1 VVLVAGL
8 SIIGINAF
16 IVMGIMARRLQT
28 ALQTAEGEKKQLESR
43 NSQLNALYAVFSEI
57 TTTMSLRYVVNAAV
71 REAVALMNANLSVL
85 RLVKGDQLVVAGS
98 QTEDGSEIPDL
109 GPSPLDFGPNGR
121 AARHGRTVRIERG
134 ARDMLIDAPEEA
146 RRRAESGIIT
156 PLIVGARV
164 VGTLACWSIR
174 PEAFTAED
182 ERILE
187 MMASQVAAAVVAA
200 DSTETSER
208 RALRDALTGLSNRL
222 QLSND
227 VADFSSRVT
236 LDGQRHAAVA
246 MADIDHFKR
255 FNDEFGHRVGD
266 VTLQKVAS
274 VIANVV
280 RDTDRVYRYGGE
292 EFVIVFMDADGATA
306 RTLAERVRSAVETA
320 PLTGDEMAPI
330 GPVTVSI
337 GVALYPDHA
346 RDLNML
352 IELADAAMYQAKD
365 AGRNRVVVWSGSREE
380 VAA

>member
-1 VVLVAGL
+1 
-8 SIIGINAF
+8 
-16 IVMGIMARRLQT
+16 
-28 ALQTAEGEKKQLESR
+28 
-43 NSQLNALYAVFSEI
+43 
-57 TTTMSLRYVVNAAV
+57 
-71 REAVALMNANLSVL
+71 
-85 RLVKGDQLVVAGS
+85 
-98 QTEDGSEIPDL
+98 
-109 GPSPLDFGPNGR
+109 
-121 AARHGRTVRIERG
+121 
-134 ARDMLIDAPEEA
+134 MLIDAPEEA